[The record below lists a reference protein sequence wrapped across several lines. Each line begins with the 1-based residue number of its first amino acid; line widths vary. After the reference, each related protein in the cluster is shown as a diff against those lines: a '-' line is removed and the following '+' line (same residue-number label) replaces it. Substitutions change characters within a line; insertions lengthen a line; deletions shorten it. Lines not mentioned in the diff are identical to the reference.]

1 VKQRISPTRM
11 KLLETKKRYL
21 VAVKGH
27 KLLKEKL
34 EALVH
39 ELVKLAREFEKQ
51 EILVG
56 NRLPK
61 ILEQFIMIRSNIT
74 DDAMEK
80 ILKQC
85 TIEYHMQMSEKNIM
99 NLSLPVFQIIR
110 DSFHGIHYE
119 NFGITPGFDF
129 VLHEFDAILSDLLK
143 LAELEFSLFELAKIV
158 ETTKRR
164 VNALEYILIPELE
177 TTIKTISSKLDENER
192 SNIVRLMKIKDIL
205 SKKN

>member
-1 VKQRISPTRM
+1 MKQRISPTRM
-11 KLLETKKRYL
+11 KLLETKKRFL
-21 VAVKGH
+21 VAKKGH

-39 ELVKLAREFEKQ
+39 ELIKLAREFEKQ
-51 EILVG
+51 ELLVG
-56 NRLPK
+56 DKLPK
-61 ILEQFIMIRSNIT
+61 ILEKFIMIRSNVT
-74 DDAMEK
+74 DVVMEN
-80 ILKQC
+80 ILKKC
-85 TIEYHMQMSEKNIM
+85 SIEYHIEMSEKSIM
-99 NLSLPVFQIIR
+99 NLTLPVFHIIR
-110 DSFHGIHYE
+110 ESFQSTHYE
-119 NFGITPGFDF
+119 NMGINPAFDM
-129 VLHEFDAILSDLLK
+129 VLKEFDAILSDLLK
-143 LAELEFSLFELAKIV
+143 LAELEFSLYELAKIV

>member
-1 VKQRISPTRM
+1 MKQRISPTRM

-51 EILVG
+51 EMLVG
-56 NRLPK
+56 DKLPR
-61 ILEQFIMIRSNIT
+61 ILEKFVMIRSNIT
-74 DDAMEK
+74 DEVMEK

-85 TIEYHMQMSEKNIM
+85 SIEYHIQMSEKNIM
-99 NLSLPVFQIIR
+99 NLTLPVFQIIR
-110 DSFHGIHYE
+110 ESFCGIHYE
-119 NFGITPGFDF
+119 DFGINPGFDF

-177 TTIKTISSKLDENER
+177 ETIKTISSKLDENER

>member
-1 VKQRISPTRM
+1 M

-39 ELVKLAREFEKQ
+39 ELIKLARDFEKQ
-51 EILVG
+51 EMLVG

-61 ILEQFIMIRSNIT
+61 ILERFIIIRSNIT
-74 DDAMEK
+74 DEAMEK
-80 ILKQC
+80 ILQQC
-85 TIEYHMQMSEKNIM
+85 KIEYHIQMSEKSIM
-99 NLSLPVFQIIR
+99 NLILPVFQIIR
-110 DSFHGIHYE
+110 ESAGSINYKNVGLTPSFDMVIK
-119 NFGITPGFDF
+119 
-129 VLHEFDAILSDLLK
+129 EFDAILSDLLK
-143 LAELEFSLFELAKIV
+143 LAELEFSLYELAKIV

-177 TTIKTISSKLDENER
+177 TTIKEISSKLDENER

>member
-1 VKQRISPTRM
+1 MKQRISPTRM

-51 EILVG
+51 ELLVG
-56 NRLPK
+56 NKLPL
-61 ILEQFIMIRSNIT
+61 ILEKFLMFRSNVT
-74 DDAMEK
+74 DNVMEK
-80 ILKQC
+80 IIKQC
-85 TIEYHMQMSEKNIM
+85 PVEYHVQMSEKSIM
-99 NLSLPVFQIIR
+99 NLTLPVFQIIR
-110 DSFHGIHYE
+110 ESLDPIRYDNLGISPSF
-119 NFGITPGFDF
+119 DL
-129 VLHEFDAILSDLLK
+129 VLMEFDSILSDLLK
-143 LAELEFSLFELAKIV
+143 LAELEFSLYELAKIV
-158 ETTKRR
+158 EQTKRR

-177 TTIKTISSKLDENER
+177 NTIKTITSKLDENER

-205 SKKN
+205 SKKK

>member
-1 VKQRISPTRM
+1 MKQRVSPTRM

-39 ELVKLAREFEKQ
+39 ELIKLAREFEKQ

-56 NRLPK
+56 NKLPQ
-61 ILEQFIMIRSNIT
+61 ILEKFIMVRSNVT
-74 DDAMEK
+74 DSVMEN

-85 TIEYHMQMSEKNIM
+85 TVEYHVQMSEKSIM
-99 NLSLPVFQIIR
+99 NLTLPVFKIIR
-110 DSFHGIHYE
+110 ESLDPIHYD
-119 NFGITPGFDF
+119 NLGISPSFDM
-129 VLHEFDAILSDLLK
+129 VLIEFDSILSDLLK
-143 LAELEFSLFELAKIV
+143 LAELEFSLYELAKIV
-158 ETTKRR
+158 EQTKRR

-177 TTIKTISSKLDENER
+177 NTIKSITSKLDENER
-192 SNIVRLMKIKDIL
+192 ANIIRLMKIKDIL
-205 SKKN
+205 SKKK